1 MKRLSVLFFFWI
13 ITVFSSCKSGTL
25 SAEDYIKWVRSNDN
39 PLSKN
44 KSIGDLL
51 FNARLLTT
59 EEQVLTNYSDNL
71 FNLTKQTYSKEEEKV
86 KGLLA
91 FNLTIDMANGK
102 GNVLKH
108 GVNSPEEFS
117 DNQYYFFYHFKDDIF
132 LLADGHKYPCRL
144 YNFERRYGLGS
155 KVSVALAFDK
165 PINYQEGF
173 TLEINPVIYNMG
185 KVNIE
190 YSKSDINNLPKLK
203 LNS

>member
-1 MKRLSVLFFFWI
+1 MNLLKVVILLFMPVL
-13 ITVFSSCKSGTL
+13 TSCNQGTL
-25 SAEDYIKWVRSNDN
+25 NADRYMAFMHSPTN
-39 PLSKN
+39 PLQKQKKVSA
-44 KSIGDLL
+44 LL
-51 FNARLLTT
+51 FTARMLTV
-59 EEQVLTNYSDNL
+59 EEQVLTNYSAQSKNL
-71 FNLTKQTYSKEEEKV
+71 TFNLYKAEEEKL

-91 FNLTIDMANGK
+91 FNLNIDMANGN
-102 GNVLKH
+102 GSVLKY
-108 GVNSPEEFS
+108 GVNSAEEFS

-173 TLEINPVIYNMG
+173 TLEINPVIYNLG